1 MNIKKRS
8 RNKMAKIT
16 FAEAITDGLKIAL
29 EKYDNTMIFG
39 QDVGPNG
46 GVFRITDGLQDEYGK
61 DRVFDTPLAESG
73 ILGMTLGLGH
83 EGFRALPELQFSG
96 FSMEAISPLMGQ
108 ISRYRYRYG
117 GTRNLPITIRAPFGA
132 GVGTPELHS
141 DSMEGLL
148 AGIPGLRVV
157 VPSNPYDA
165 KGLLLSAIESND
177 PVFFLEHLKLYRS
190 VRGEVPD
197 EDYTVPLDKAAIT
210 KEGEDI
216 SIISSGYMVH
226 EAVKAAEELEKD
238 GISAEVIDLRT
249 ISPIDMETIEKS
261 VKKTHRVLVVQEAQ
275 RQTGIAGKLM
285 SEIAER
291 DFMQLDAPVGR
302 VTPPDS
308 VYPFVQIEEEWT
320 PDARDIVKKATEI
333 VEF

>member
-83 EGFRALPELQFSG
+83 EGFRALAELQFSG

-275 RQTGIAGKLM
+275 RQTGVAGNLM

-291 DFMQLDAPVGR
+291 DFMQLDAPV
-302 VTPPDS
+302 
-308 VYPFVQIEEEWT
+308 
-320 PDARDIVKKATEI
+320 A
-333 VEF
+333 